1 MALRLASLL
10 PWWEY
15 LLGVVVLSAYREFEQ
30 RVWLVTSVMLFD
42 TSAKWLNYD
51 NSQRRNW
58 SDIPIVLQLQDLQS
72 EYSEIYQQEK

>member
-1 MALRLASLL
+1 M
-10 PWWEY
+10 
-15 LLGVVVLSAYREFEQ
+15 LGVVVLSAYREFEQ

-42 TSAKWLNYD
+42 TIAKWLNYD

-72 EYSEIYQQEK
+72 EY